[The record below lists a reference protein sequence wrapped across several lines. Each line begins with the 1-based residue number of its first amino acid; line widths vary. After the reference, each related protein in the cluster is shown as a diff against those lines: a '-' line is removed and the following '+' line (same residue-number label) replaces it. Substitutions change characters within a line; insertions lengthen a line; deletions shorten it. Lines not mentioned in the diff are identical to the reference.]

1 MYKTSKTDKAK
12 CTAMPNNNNWRYN
25 MKVKIN
31 SGCISCE
38 TCVSICPDV
47 FKIGDEGHA
56 CVKCETVPKE
66 HEIAVLDA
74 VESCPVNVIESD

>member
-1 MYKTSKTDKAK
+1 MYGSAEFYIKME
-12 CTAMPNNNNWRYN
+12 CN

-47 FKIGDEGHA
+47 FEIGDGGLA
-56 CVKCETVPKE
+56 CVKSEIVPKE

-74 VESCPVNVIESD
+74 VEACPVSVIVSE